1 MRELGLYDF
10 FQSVV
15 ISAAFAVQTCLLPGK
30 PIGRSAVRLWLPL
43 AIADGDKAFR
53 KENAESIM
61 NILWQDTHSIA
72 SGKPHG
78 LILSQ
83 EITNASEQFSKAVVF
98 PGINYRIENGQIDVK
113 YILA

>member
-1 MRELGLYDF
+1 MRALGLYDF
-10 FQSVV
+10 FQAVV
-15 ISAAFAVQTCLLPGK
+15 ISAAFAIQTCLLPGK

-43 AIADGDKAFR
+43 AIAEGNKAFR
-53 KENAESIM
+53 EENAESIM
-61 NILWQDTHSIA
+61 SILWQDTHSIA

-78 LILSQ
+78 LILIQ

-98 PGINYRIENGQIDVK
+98 PGINNRIENGQIDVK

>member
-1 MRELGLYDF
+1 MRALGLYDF
-10 FQSVV
+10 FHMVV

-53 KENAESIM
+53 EENAESIM
-61 NILWQDTHSIA
+61 NILLQDTHSIG
-72 SGKPHG
+72 SDKPYG

-83 EITNASEQFSKAVVF
+83 EITNASEQFPKAVVF
-98 PGINYRIENGQIDVK
+98 PGINNGIENGQIDVK
-113 YILA
+113 YIPA